1 MRFIKF
7 ILHLLGSLKN
17 NTSTKQFIVFL
28 FLFLI
33 LTLIGLITL
42 IKVVIPFTYIA
53 L

>member
-7 ILHLLGSLKN
+7 ILHLLGSVRS
-17 NTSTKQFIVFL
+17 NTSTKQFIIFL

-33 LTLIGLITL
+33 LILIGVITL